1 MSPPGPVLSRCHG
14 GDIVFWV
21 CVHGLTHEG
30 AVHVDRVITV
40 NKIQVCALIILKLNI
55 FIYLNRRVFIQAL
68 CSLSLVSYIGLSK
81 VKGQRSEVLPFNG
94 GVLILCEGPVCVRLL
109 QLQGKGKRNHKA
121 NLNVIIKM
129 THSSCSGSQRGS
141 EMSLHGSISKADLT
155 SDLSAHALS
164 LSQQRSVITDMS
176 SSLSLCSP

>member
-14 GDIVFWV
+14 GDVVFRV

-40 NKIQVCALIILKLNI
+40 NEIQVCALIIGKLNI
-55 FIYLNRRVFIQAL
+55 YIYFNRSGFLYRLYTVCYL
-68 CSLSLVSYIGLSK
+68 CLILGCQ
-81 VKGQRSEVLPFNG
+81 GQRAKVLPFDG

-109 QLQGKGKRNHKA
+109 QLQGKGQKNQRV

-129 THSSCSGSQRGS
+129 THCTCSGTQVW
-141 EMSLHGSISKADLT
+141 
-155 SDLSAHALS
+155 
-164 LSQQRSVITDMS
+164 Q
-176 SSLSLCSP
+176 